1 MVLILLYQWK
11 EHERQLMEEENRRI
25 LEFSKQQQAREEAR
39 MAEKKAEEEAKA
51 AVQEQLT
58 KKMIWE
64 RQQAEEMDRCVFS
77 SLVPR
82 LPLSFSHIFLF
93 FAYNIC
99 AHEKKK

>member
-1 MVLILLYQWK
+1 MWSAIHLITMPLLQWK

-64 RQQAEEMDRCVFS
+64 RQQAEEMERWVPSLFS
-77 SLVPR
+77 LSLSLIPPTPN
-82 LPLSFSHIFLF
+82 LFLL
-93 FAYNIC
+93 
-99 AHEKKK
+99 